1 MIRGLSRPVVGL
13 FGLVGFAACGGGD
26 DTTAETSTTE
36 TKSSI
41 STVAASGDT
50 SPSSSVSLS
59 TAVTTGANA
68 TSAPLVEP
76 ASSSSQTT
84 IAGGNSGSVDLS
96 TWDGGTQA
104 AIVFASTINFQLED
118 RMDAALAAPGDIGG
132 RLGPGPFQRATEEFV
147 HDMND
152 LLKIFPAPPEIQAVI
167 DKFFADLAPLDEIS
181 HAQPISRD
189 AQAWEAALTKAA
201 SAAHDYYDT
210 MGFEAQGFAEPPPFK
225 NP

>member
-26 DTTAETSTTE
+26 DSTAETSASE

-41 STVAASGDT
+41 TTVVASGNSS

-59 TAVTTGANA
+59 TALTTGASA
-68 TSAPLVEP
+68 TSAPLGEP

-84 IAGGNSGSVDLS
+84 IAGSVDLS
-96 TWDGGTQA
+96 KWDGGTQA

-132 RLGPGPFQRATEEFV
+132 RLGPGPFQRATEQFV
-147 HDMND
+147 NDMND
-152 LLKIFPAPPEIQAVI
+152 LLKNFPAPPEVQAII
-167 DKFFADLAPLDEIS
+167 DKFVAELAPLDEIS

-201 SAAHDYYDT
+201 SAAHDYYDA